1 MKNNVTLSELILL
14 TIKFLSNHTY
24 NFLLIWETFL
34 RYRYI
39 EIYLILLALSLCTI
53 VKRERQNKKN
63 RKNHFNRNY
72 DFHHIRRVRIKT
84 FSYSYNFKIARD
96 FSVFI
101 KNICIFKAFHLLNH
115 IFHQKNFLSNAT
127 LLHEI
132 DKDKLWWLHDH
143 LKWNNYIMLTFFLNL
158 IYFFS

>member
-1 MKNNVTLSELILL
+1 M
-14 TIKFLSNHTY
+14 Y
-24 NFLLIWETFL
+24 
-34 RYRYI
+34 
-39 EIYLILLALSLCTI
+39 TI

-72 DFHHIRRVRIKT
+72 DFHHIRRERIKT

-101 KNICIFKAFHLLNH
+101 KKHLYLQG
-115 IFHQKNFLSNAT
+115 ISFTKSYISSKEFFSNAT

-132 DKDKLWWLHDH
+132 DKDKL
-143 LKWNNYIMLTFFLNL
+143 
-158 IYFFS
+158 